1 MKIIHLPTSV
11 GGQAWH
17 LAQAEKLLGFDST
30 VLTQDSNYLN
40 YPADIQLDMQGHAS
54 SAKFL
59 KLFKAFLDIR
69 SGYDIYHFNWGT
81 SLLTSRSLG
90 LTHLDLPFYPDS
102 AKLFVTYNG
111 CDARQKFPTI
121 QRGGISACAE
131 CQVKQCDS
139 GRLDGVRQRGI
150 EKMSRYVQHSW
161 ALNPDILNFLPTKN
175 SSFLPYAVPVTN
187 KLPQWPSLNGPL
199 KIVHAPTNRDIKG
212 THHLLHAVSK
222 LDAKFP
228 GEVELVLVEGL
239 SHAEA
244 LKQYAEADLVV
255 DQLLVGWYGGFA
267 VEAMLLGKPVVV
279 RIEEN
284 DLKFIQPDM
293 ARDLKHAVIN
303 TGPVGLYD
311 TLLQCLGERDKLQSV
326 ARAGYE
332 YALKWHA
339 PRYVASLVIEKY
351 NMASA

>member
-11 GGQAWH
+11 GGQSWH

-30 VLTQDSNYLN
+30 VLTQDLNYLN
-40 YPADIQLDMQGHAS
+40 YPADIQLDIQGQA
-54 SAKFL
+54 APARFL

-69 SGYDIYHFNWGT
+69 SEYDIYHFNWGT
-81 SLLTSRSLG
+81 SLLTSRSTG
-90 LTHLDLPFYPDS
+90 LSHLDLPFYPDS

-111 CDARQKFPTI
+111 CDARQKYPTI

-131 CQVKQCDS
+131 CKVTQCDS
-139 GRLDGVRQRGI
+139 GRLDVVRQRGI

-161 ALNPDILNFLPTKN
+161 ALNPDLLHFLPTGN
-175 SSFLPYAVPVTN
+175 SSFLPYAVPVTS
-187 KLPQWPSLNGPL
+187 KLPQWPSVNGPL
-199 KIVHAPTNRDIKG
+199 KIIHAPTNRDIKG
-212 THHLLHAVSK
+212 THYLLNAVSK
-222 LDAKFP
+222 LNAKFP
-228 GEVELVLVEGL
+228 GAVELVLVEGL
-239 SHAEA
+239 SHDEA
-244 LKQYAEADLVV
+244 IKQYAQADLVV

-284 DLKFIQPDM
+284 DIKFIPPEM
-293 ARDLKHAVIN
+293 ARDLECAVIN
-303 TGPVGLYD
+303 SDPLGLYE
-311 TLLQCLGERDKLQSV
+311 TLLGCLGDRDKLQSV

-339 PRYVASLVIEKY
+339 PRYVASLVVEKY
-351 NMASA
+351 NMALA